1 MLTRPVLVTARPLS
15 ARQNT
20 ITSGGRVQRISQV
33 GGGHVES
40 ASASRIPQRKELQQ
54 KRATATDPKSEDF
67 SLEEV
72 RCTTIVHTALA
83 AALRARTDGAAAG
96 RRCSRCAWA
105 ATPASAAKGPTP
117 AAAPSHPTA
126 HPPSAVRPLQSTIRP
141 FPLDRDSADF
151 VDHRRAAVA
160 PSKSFVGPRPL
171 RAQLCRIQAVLLVVL
186 PCRLDIAKVAAPLS
200 CAQTVSRESSYRD
213 IILPYTM

>member
-1 MLTRPVLVTARPLS
+1 M
-15 ARQNT
+15 
-20 ITSGGRVQRISQV
+20 
-33 GGGHVES
+33 ES

-141 FPLDRDSADF
+141 FPLDRDSVKRF
-151 VDHRRAAVA
+151 
-160 PSKSFVGPRPL
+160 L
-171 RAQLCRIQAVLLVVL
+171 
-186 PCRLDIAKVAAPLS
+186 
-200 CAQTVSRESSYRD
+200 
-213 IILPYTM
+213 